1 MTINSLKITNDQLT
15 VSDCLNAEQLVVFM
29 DVISD
34 SLRITQ
40 KTQLFNWLQG
50 GFQYLLGHELIV
62 YGIKSAESDTY
73 RFEYF
78 TSTRY
83 FTEDQFNAIIQ
94 PDTGLISQVLK
105 VRQKIDFPIFV
116 TNTAAPSEQKN
127 HSVINVDEAQLKDSE
142 LKYFVLHGF
151 GDSQNKMSSVVLFAR
166 LHKEPSINHA
176 HILELIM
183 PHLHCA
189 LVRVSSS
196 KNNAVVSASKEN
208 SILTKRELEILQWLH
223 MGKTNWEI
231 SSILEISPLTVK
243 NHVQNILRKFDVQN
257 RSQAVVRAVKLGLID
272 DKA

>member
-1 MTINSLKITNDQLT
+1 MTINSLKITKDQ
-15 VSDCLNAEQLVVFM
+15 VSGSDCLNAEQLVVFM

-40 KTQLFNWLQG
+40 RTQLFNWLQG
-50 GFQYLLGHELIV
+50 GFQYLLGHELII
-62 YGIKSAESDTY
+62 YGIKSEDSDSY

-83 FTEDQFNAIIQ
+83 FTEEQFNAITQ
-94 PDTGLISQVLK
+94 PDSGLISQVLK
-105 VRQKIDFPIFV
+105 VRQKIEFPIFV
-116 TNTAAPSEQKN
+116 TNTSTPSEQKN
-127 HSVINVDEAQLKDSE
+127 HTVINVDETLLKDSE

-166 LHKEPSINHA
+166 LHKEPSVNHA
-176 HILELIM
+176 HILELMM

-196 KNNAVVSASKEN
+196 KNNTIVNATKEN
-208 SILTKRELEILQWLH
+208 CILTKRELEILQWLH

>member
-1 MTINSLKITNDQLT
+1 MTTHSLKITNDQANS
-15 VSDCLNAEQLVVFM
+15 SDCLSAEQLVVFM

-40 KTQLFNWLQG
+40 RTQLFNWLQG

-62 YGIKSAESDTY
+62 YGVKSAESDLY

-83 FTEDQFNAIIQ
+83 FTDDHFNAIIQ
-94 PDTGLISQVLK
+94 PESGLISHVLK
-105 VRQKIDFPIFV
+105 IRQKNDFPIYV
-116 TNTAAPSEQKN
+116 TNSVAESEQKN
-127 HSVINVDEAQLKDSE
+127 HSVINVDEAQLTNSE

-166 LHKEPSINHA
+166 LHKEPSVNHA
-176 HILELIM
+176 HILELMM

-196 KNNAVVSASKEN
+196 KNSVMLSATKEN

-257 RSQAVVRAVKLGLID
+257 RSQAVVRAAKLGLID